1 MAAYLLA
8 DVHVKDPQKY
18 DEYRNQVAATVAR
31 HGGRFIVRG
40 GKHEVLEGNRDVQR
54 LVVIE
59 FPSMDAL
66 KTWYNSPEYEPLI
79 ALRQAASTGDLIAV
93 EGV

>member
-1 MAAYLLA
+1 MPAYLIA
-8 DVHVKDPQKY
+8 DVHVKDPKKY
-18 DEYRNQVAATVAR
+18 DEYRTQVAPTVAR

-40 GKHEVLEGNRDVQR
+40 GRHELLEGQRDLQR

-66 KTWYNSPEYEPLI
+66 KAWYGSPEYQPLI

>member
-1 MAAYLLA
+1 MPAYLIA
-8 DVHVKDPQKY
+8 DVQVKDPKKY
-18 DEYRNQVAATVAR
+18 DEYRTQVAATVAR

-40 GKHEVLEGNRDVQR
+40 GRHELLEGKWDLQR
-54 LVVIE
+54 FVIIE

-66 KTWYNSPEYEPLI
+66 KTWYRSPEYEPLI
-79 ALRQAASTGDLIAV
+79 ALRQSASTGALIAV